1 MNAQGAG
8 FLVVADAL
16 QSGWTVEVDGR
27 RAELMD
33 ADHAGVAVR
42 VPEGRHTVTLHYT
55 PGGWRLGQVL
65 SALTMLGLAGVVI
78 WDVRRRRRPALGSHD
93 PPEPPAAHLARP
105 GGNHIR
111 LPLPA
116 REPTSKT

>member
-1 MNAQGAG
+1 
-8 FLVVADAL
+8 
-16 QSGWTVEVDGR
+16 
-27 RAELMD
+27 
-33 ADHAGVAVR
+33 VR

-55 PGGWRLGQVL
+55 PGGWRLGQIL
-65 SALTMLGLAGVVI
+65 SALTMLGLAGVVA
-78 WDVRRRRRPALGSHD
+78 WDVRRRRRPAVGSHD
-93 PPEPPAAHLARP
+93 PPEPPAAHLARS